1 MQTTQCLG
9 TGRSRDWKEEAEDW
23 DKRERIDSDVDPAVF
38 SWDRKQCAPTSRQE
52 TQELL
57 KCEKQDTRGD
67 VLVNPVA
74 CLMIGGRSPH
84 SLRFPFPCPPSNGSA
99 RPLPTTA
106 LPAPPSIAHRTA
118 PIPPLSKQ
126 RYEARSRR
134 FLHPRVLLRPS
145 LVDIAGSVVHPLL
158 ILDAV
163 DSSHLAVL
171 ATIAA
176 LRQRRSN
183 GLKRR
188 ILIRFSSIHPFIYT
202 SELVN
207 CS

>member
-1 MQTTQCLG
+1 MCTHFQTRNARVIELANNKT
-9 TGRSRDWKEEAEDW
+9 
-23 DKRERIDSDVDPAVF
+23 RE
-38 SWDRKQCAPTSRQE
+38 
-52 TQELL
+52 
-57 KCEKQDTRGD
+57 GD

-74 CLMIGGRSPH
+74 CLVIGGRSPH
-84 SLRFPFPCPPSNGSA
+84 TLRFPFPCPPSNGSA
-99 RPLPTTA
+99 RPLLTTA
-106 LPAPPSIAHRTA
+106 LPASPSISHRTA
-118 PIPPLSKQ
+118 PIPPPSKQ
-126 RYEARSRR
+126 RYEPFSRR
-134 FLHPRVLLRPS
+134 SLHPTVLLRPS
-145 LVDIAGSVVHPLL
+145 LVDIAGSVVHQLL

-188 ILIRFSSIHPFIYT
+188 VLILCSSVHLFIYT

-207 CS
+207 CY